1 MLIINSLTSSAMKKI
16 SLISAVLILLAIPA
30 ALYAQTA
37 GNKATGQPG
46 TEKLNVFNGRY
57 ISPHNKA
64 IYLQITATDDGHLV
78 LKQSWDG
85 QEVSFDKKGDLDFY
99 NDEHSFPLKFT
110 KSNTGAITQVLA
122 FDRDLWIKGDDNYQ
136 FVPQKTIQLTAAQLK
151 TLEGKYQAKD
161 GDDFLQITATSD
173 HIILKQL
180 WDDKEITFSP
190 VSEVDFVN
198 DDQTF
203 PLKFTKGGDGL
214 ATQVLAFNQ
223 DIWVKVK

>member
-1 MLIINSLTSSAMKKI
+1 MKKHSFI
-16 SLISAVLILLAIPA
+16 PAVLLFLLFVSPIV
-30 ALYAQTA
+30 LYAQTT
-37 GNKATGQPG
+37 GSKITGQVG
-46 TEKLNVFNGRY
+46 TDKLNIFNGRY

-64 IYLQITATDDGHLV
+64 IFLQITATDGHLV

-85 QEVSFDKKGDLDFY
+85 EEVSFDQKGDLDFY
-99 NDEHSFPLKFT
+99 NDEHSFSLRFT
-110 KSNTGAITQVLA
+110 KNNAGVITQLLA

-136 FVPQKTIQLTAAQLK
+136 YVPQKTIQLTAAQLK

-161 GDDFLQITATSD
+161 GDNFLQITATND

-180 WDDKEITFSP
+180 WDEKEVNFLP

-203 PLKFTKGGDGL
+203 PLKFTKGSDGL

-223 DIWVKVK
+223 DMWVKVK